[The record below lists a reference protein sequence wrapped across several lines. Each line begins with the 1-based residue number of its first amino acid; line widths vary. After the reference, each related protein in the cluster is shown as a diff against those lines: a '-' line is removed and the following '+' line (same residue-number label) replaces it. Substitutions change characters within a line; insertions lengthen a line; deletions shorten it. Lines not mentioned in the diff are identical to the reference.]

1 MLDTSKDAVKFSS
14 AAARI
19 AASTAKRSNIGV
31 RRQLRAPYTATL
43 GAAVLFWLSLTP
55 SLLPRTPL
63 FQGLIS
69 GVCVLAGYGL
79 GGLLGWLI
87 RDSGGSLHGKARRVA
102 WLVLGVVGGVGTVV
116 SLWLGLRWENQ
127 VRNLVGVDEVG
138 AGHLLASVAIA
149 VAIVAVLLLV
159 ARALKALG
167 RVIGRGIG
175 RLLPAR
181 VATVVGGLLVA
192 LVAYELAV
200 GVGGA
205 RLLGAMDSTF
215 MDINDEFRTDLP
227 PPTAPEVS
235 AGPASR
241 QSWDGLGRQGRIFIA
256 NTPTA
261 ERIGAFT
268 GEPALQPVRAYIGAG
283 PQGVDL
289 REEAERAIEELVA
302 LGGFDRA
309 VLNVVTGTG
318 RGWVNE
324 NQSQALEYMW
334 GGDTAT
340 VSLQYSY
347 LPSWMSFLLDGD
359 RAQDAGRALFDA
371 VYAHWIELQQSERPL
386 LVVSGESLGSY
397 GGEAAFSGAQD
408 LATRTDGALFVGPS
422 AGNGLWS
429 RFTSERDPGT
439 PEVLPVVDGGEI
451 VRFADRPEDWDAPG
465 PWNGTR
471 IGYLQHANDPITWWS
486 FKLAFER
493 PDWLEERRGRDV
505 SPNVHWIPGVT
516 MLQLGVDQFGAND
529 VPAGQGHQFGQ
540 APVHAWAKILPPPG
554 WTDADTAEL
563 AKVIRDRRI
572 AK

>member
-1 MLDTSKDAVKFSS
+1 MNFSS
-14 AAARI
+14 SSVQTAAATPNRAII
-19 AASTAKRSNIGV
+19 AV
-31 RRQLRAPYTATL
+31 RRQVRAPYTATL
-43 GAAVLFWLSLTP
+43 GALVLFWLSLTP

-63 FQGLIS
+63 FQGIIS
-69 GVCVLAGYGL
+69 SVCVLAGYGL
-79 GGLLGWLI
+79 GGLAGWLI
-87 RDSGGSLHGKARRVA
+87 RDSGGSLHGETRRAA
-102 WLVLGVVGGVGTVV
+102 WLGLAVAGGAGTVV
-116 SLWLGLRWENQ
+116 FLWLGLRWDNE
-127 VRNLVGVDEVG
+127 VRDLVGVDHVG
-138 AGHLLASVAIA
+138 LGHVLASVAIT
-149 VAIVAVLLLV
+149 VVSVVVLLLV
-159 ARALKALG
+159 ARALKGLG

-181 VATVVGGLLVA
+181 VATVIGGLLVA
-192 LVAYELAV
+192 FLAYEVAI

-205 RLLGAMDSTF
+205 RLLSAMDSAF
-215 MDINDEFRTDLP
+215 MNINDEFRTDLP

-241 QSWDGLGRQGRIFIA
+241 ESWDDLGRQGRLFIA

-268 GEPALQPVRAYIGAG
+268 GTSALQPVRAYIGAG
-283 PQGVDL
+283 PEGVDL
-289 REEAERAIEELVA
+289 REEAVRAIDELVA

-340 VSLQYSY
+340 VSMQYSY
-347 LPSWMSFLLDGD
+347 LPSWMSFVLDGD

-371 VYAHWIELQQSERPL
+371 VYAHWIELPRDERPL

-429 RFTSERDPGT
+429 RFTSEREAGT

-451 VRFADRPEDWDAPG
+451 VRFADRPQDWDAPG

-471 IGYLQHANDPITWWS
+471 VGYLQHANDPITWWS
-486 FKLAFER
+486 FGLAFER
-493 PDWLEERRGRDV
+493 PDWLEEERGRDV
-505 SPNVHWIPGVT
+505 SPHVHWIPGVT

-554 WTDADTAEL
+554 WTEADTAEL